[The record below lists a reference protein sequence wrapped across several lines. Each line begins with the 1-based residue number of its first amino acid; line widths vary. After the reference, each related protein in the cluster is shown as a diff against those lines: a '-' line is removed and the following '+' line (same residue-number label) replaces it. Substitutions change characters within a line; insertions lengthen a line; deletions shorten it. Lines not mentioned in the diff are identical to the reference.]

1 MKVTAE
7 RIQNTAAPRRT
18 AGAGAAPR
26 DAAFAGL
33 VEADISAG
41 QGREAAGVRAATA
54 IDSLISAQEVSEFA
68 VGRRRA
74 VERGRDLLDQL
85 DAVRVALIAGAI
97 PKQRLEQLVAT
108 LAAKHTSLADPGLAA
123 VLDEIELRA
132 RVELAKFDT
141 RR

>member
-7 RIQNTAAPRRT
+7 RIHNTAAPRR
-18 AGAGAAPR
+18 APDAGAAPR

-33 VEADISAG
+33 VEADLSTG
-41 QGREAAGVRAATA
+41 QGREAAGVRTAAT
-54 IDSLISAQEVSEFA
+54 IDSLLSAQEVPDFT

-74 VERGRDLLDQL
+74 VERGRGLLDQL
-85 DAVRVALIAGAI
+85 DALRVALIAGAI
-97 PKQRLEQLVAT
+97 PKQRLEQLVT
-108 LAAKHTSLADPGLAA
+108 SLAEKHTSLADPGLAA

-141 RR
+141 HQ